1 MTVYRT
7 GLVAALLCL
16 SFAACVPAAP
26 PVQPLPDDGLADDGL
41 ADACGAT
48 GLQGLVGQPEG
59 VLETMR
65 FSQTLRVIRPGI
77 AVTMDYSPFRL
88 NILTDAAGRIERI
101 FCG

>member
-26 PVQPLPDDGLADDGL
+26 PVQPLPDDGM

-65 FSQTLRVIRPGI
+65 FSQTLRVIRPGM

-88 NILTDAAGRIERI
+88 NILTDAAGRIERVY
-101 FCG
+101 CG